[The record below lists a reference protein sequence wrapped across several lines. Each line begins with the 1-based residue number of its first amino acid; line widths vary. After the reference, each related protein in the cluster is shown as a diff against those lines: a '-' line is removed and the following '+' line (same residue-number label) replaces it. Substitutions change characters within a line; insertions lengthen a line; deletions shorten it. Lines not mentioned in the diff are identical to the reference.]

1 MHLFLK
7 YKRSQNFKSNP
18 KEYRFISF
26 IFGKFYDIL
35 SFPFSVLTMSTKLG
49 KHDVNGT
56 ENYTSHSTKTDRTKM
71 SSFSLNL
78 RKYFVALRPWSFTA
92 SLTPVALGSTLA
104 YKSTGDFSIS
114 VFLVTCLSALSVH
127 AAGNLVNTYFDYLK
141 GIDSKKTS
149 DDRTLVDNVL
159 PPAVVSN
166 LGALFY
172 IVGCLGCFILTI
184 ISPAKME
191 HLALMYFG
199 GLSSSFLYTG
209 GLGLKYI
216 ALGDLLI
223 FLTFGP
229 LTVMF
234 SYLSQSGQLSMMPIL
249 YALPLALN
257 TESILHANNTRDME
271 SDRKAGIVTM
281 AILLG
286 KTGSYFFFAFLLFV
300 PFIMFVLM
308 GLHFSFWM
316 FIPLICVP
324 EAFSLERVFRD
335 DNLQKLP
342 HKVAKLNLVLGVLYT
357 VGCILSTKTA
367 FVL

>member
-1 MHLFLK
+1 
-7 YKRSQNFKSNP
+7 
-18 KEYRFISF
+18 
-26 IFGKFYDIL
+26 
-35 SFPFSVLTMSTKLG
+35 MSTK
-49 KHDVNGT
+49 HDINGID
-56 ENYTSHSTKTDRTKM
+56 NCTSQKERKNMRSMT
-71 SSFSLNL
+71 SFSLNL

-104 YKSTGDFSIS
+104 YKATSEFSLSI
-114 VFLVTCLSALSVH
+114 FLVTCLSALSVH

-141 GIDSKKTS
+141 GIDSKKAS

-159 PPAVVSN
+159 PPVVVSN
-166 LGALFY
+166 LGAFFY
-172 IVGCLGCFILTI
+172 IMGCLGCFVLTFL
-184 ISPAKME
+184 SPAKME
-191 HLALMYFG
+191 HLALIYFG

-234 SYLSQSGQLSMMPIL
+234 AYLSQTGHLSTMPVL

-300 PFIMFVLM
+300 PFIIFVLM
-308 GLHFSFWM
+308 GLHLSSWM
-316 FIPLICVP
+316 FLPLICLP

-342 HKVAKLNLVLGVLYT
+342 QKVAKLNLFLGILYT
-357 VGCILSTKTA
+357 IGCILSNKAA

>member
-1 MHLFLK
+1 M
-7 YKRSQNFKSNP
+7 N
-18 KEYRFISF
+18 
-26 IFGKFYDIL
+26 
-35 SFPFSVLTMSTKLG
+35 T
-49 KHDVNGT
+49 KHDHYDDINGT
-56 ENYTSHSTKTDRTKM
+56 KNCTSHTDRKDTTRM
-71 SSFSLNL
+71 ASLSLSL

-104 YKSTGDFSIS
+104 YKATSEFSLS

-172 IVGCLGCFILTI
+172 IVGCLGCFILTL

-223 FLTFGP
+223 FLSFGP

-234 SYLSQSGQLSMMPIL
+234 AYLSQTGHLSMMPIL

-300 PFIMFVLM
+300 PFIIFVLM
-308 GLHFSFWM
+308 GLHLSSWM
-316 FIPLICVP
+316 FMPLVCVP

-342 HKVAKLNLVLGVLYT
+342 QRVAKLNLILG
-357 VGCILSTKTA
+357 ILSTIGCMLSNKSV

>member
-1 MHLFLK
+1 MFHKCIQL
-7 YKRSQNFKSNP
+7 
-18 KEYRFISF
+18 ISSAN
-26 IFGKFYDIL
+26 IL
-35 SFPFSVLTMSTKLG
+35 QTLTTIPILTFPVSISAMSTRTT
-49 KHDVNGT
+49 HDDINGT
-56 ENYTSHSTKTDRTKM
+56 ENYTSSPWKKDQATM
-71 SSFSLNL
+71 ASFSLNL

-104 YKSTGDFSIS
+104 YKATGDFSVG

-172 IVGCLGCFILTI
+172 IVGCVGCFILTI

-191 HLALMYFG
+191 HLALIYFG

-234 SYLSQSGQLSMMPIL
+234 SYLCQSGHLSTMTIL

-300 PFIMFVLM
+300 PFIIFVLM
-308 GLHFSFWM
+308 GLHLSAWM
-316 FIPLICVP
+316 FMPLICIP
-324 EAFSLERVFRD
+324 EAFNLERFFRD

-342 HKVAKLNLVLGVLYT
+342 HKVAKLNLFLGIAYT
-357 VGCILSTKTA
+357 LGCILSNKTA